1 MEEKQLLYKD
11 ANLYYKMV
19 GKGNPVVLL
28 HGFAEDSSIW
38 DGIAANLSTHYRLL
52 IPDIAGSG
60 KSTLLAGNNI
70 GMEEYAAS
78 ICFMLTKENITE
90 CIMIGHSMGGYIT
103 LAFAEKYPEMLKGLG
118 LFSSSAYP
126 DDAAKKETRNK
137 AITFIKEN
145 GSHAFLKTS
154 IPGLF
159 ADAEKSKDD
168 INILLEKGKQ
178 FSAEALIQYYQAMIA
193 RPDRTA
199 ILKSFLPPVLFIM
212 GKQDKA
218 VPFQHSLSQS
228 QLPVLSHINILRLSA
243 HMGMLEEKEKSL
255 AFLADFLHTVYVY

>member
-1 MEEKQLLYKD
+1 MNQITSGHD
-11 ANLYYKMV
+11 CV
-19 GKGNPVVLL
+19 ISVL
-28 HGFAEDSSIW
+28 AQ
-38 DGIAANLSTHYRLL
+38 NLSNLLPYRSAQVSLHR
-52 IPDIAGSG
+52 
-60 KSTLLAGNNI
+60 
-70 GMEEYAAS
+70 
-78 ICFMLTKENITE
+78 
-90 CIMIGHSMGGYIT
+90 HSLQY
-103 LAFAEKYPEMLKGLG
+103 YH
-118 LFSSSAYP
+118 S
-126 DDAAKKETRNK
+126 
-137 AITFIKEN
+137 
-145 GSHAFLKTS
+145 
-154 IPGLF
+154 
-159 ADAEKSKDD
+159 
-168 INILLEKGKQ
+168 LLEKGKQ